1 MDSVNF
7 NTLVG
12 CPRGVVFLGTFFC
25 HFFFVYYCIMTK
37 DADFSLVV
45 DVLQD
50 IFGEPH
56 NHNDYRG
63 QISFDCPVC
72 SDMKGLDDGDGKGN
86 LEINYMNYVYKC
98 WSCAETENT
107 KGHLNR
113 LVRKYASPRQLKQFK
128 LYTPEDLV
136 KVVDK
141 RDTIVRLPYEFV
153 EFSKSSEGRQM
164 THKFREAFNYL
175 KSRNI
180 TKEMIIKHR
189 MGYCDSG
196 PYENRIII
204 PSYDNKGYVNFFVA
218 RSFLSWTRMKYK
230 NPQADKDS
238 LIWNEHM
245 VDWTKPVYLVEGVF
259 DGLFLDNSIPML
271 GKFITEHLFMTL
283 YGKAKKVVIV
293 LDGDAWND
301 TEKLYHRMNAGKLLG
316 KIWVMKLPMD
326 RDIADMQGDL
336 SEFKEIQLD

>member
-1 MDSVNF
+1 
-7 NTLVG
+7 
-12 CPRGVVFLGTFFC
+12 
-25 HFFFVYYCIMTK
+25 
-37 DADFSLVV
+37 
-45 DVLQD
+45 
-50 IFGEPH
+50 
-56 NHNDYRG
+56 
-63 QISFDCPVC
+63 
-72 SDMKGLDDGDGKGN
+72 
-86 LEINYMNYVYKC
+86 
-98 WSCAETENT
+98 
-107 KGHLNR
+107 
-113 LVRKYASPRQLKQFK
+113 
-128 LYTPEDLV
+128 
-136 KVVDK
+136 
-141 RDTIVRLPYEFV
+141 
-153 EFSKSSEGRQM
+153 
-164 THKFREAFNYL
+164 
-175 KSRNI
+175 
-180 TKEMIIKHR
+180 
-189 MGYCDSG
+189 
-196 PYENRIII
+196 
-204 PSYDNKGYVNFFVA
+204 
-218 RSFLSWTRMKYK
+218 MKYK